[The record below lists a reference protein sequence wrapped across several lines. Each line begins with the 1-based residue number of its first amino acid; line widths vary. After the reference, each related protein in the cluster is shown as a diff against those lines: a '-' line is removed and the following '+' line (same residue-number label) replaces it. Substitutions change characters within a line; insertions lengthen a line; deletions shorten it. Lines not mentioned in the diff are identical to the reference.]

1 MSLDVKSNFEGYHG
15 QQGHQHQLCHCSNLS
30 SATWTPATLAIP
42 CTCRYWL
49 STFQPHRLGL
59 EGRTIHP
66 DGGIL
71 DLAWAPGD
79 TKFASASE
87 DSTVCVWDLHTCK
100 LQTRIEA
107 HAGDCTSVHWH
118 PTTSLLSSCSRDTL
132 VRSQASL
139 QPPACRNTCSAYNTW
154 VLLRASETTLE
165 HVLCFIDSVVVFLYF
180 LLLNGS
186 YTKLCGIQ
194 VKLWDARSGKQ
205 VTTYHGHQDRV
216 NTVRFHWNGNW
227 LISGSRDA
235 SCKLFDLRMNRE
247 MHTFIGHTKDIN
259 SIAWHPCVEQLF
271 VTGAPWIALTC
282 RSLSASCTL

>member
-1 MSLDVKSNFEGYHG
+1 MSNTAS
-15 QQGHQHQLCHCSNLS
+15 QGMLMGLS
-30 SATWTPATLAIP
+30 STHSLPTITFCCLVLRHHMMLRGLLWPTGISESVVPLHSPRSSAMWARATLAVSGP
-42 CTCRYWL
+42 CRYWL

-132 VRSQASL
+132 VRSLSPL
-139 QPPACRNTCSAYNTW
+139 QPS
-154 VLLRASETTLE
+154 
-165 HVLCFIDSVVVFLYF
+165 
-180 LLLNGS
+180 
-186 YTKLCGIQ
+186 
-194 VKLWDARSGKQ
+194 
-205 VTTYHGHQDRV
+205 
-216 NTVRFHWNGNW
+216 
-227 LISGSRDA
+227 
-235 SCKLFDLRMNRE
+235 
-247 MHTFIGHTKDIN
+247 
-259 SIAWHPCVEQLF
+259 AWHN
-271 VTGAPWIALTC
+271 
-282 RSLSASCTL
+282 R